1 MDYSKSR
8 GQRYRDRAINS
19 NKDGWSIENQNAM
32 DAEKERQ
39 KQEEEKRKEQD
50 WIDRGVTNP
59 NHKNTNFWF
68 DRLRHQIKKEV
79 ENRFFIYKKTKKV
92 YIETEVKISMKKQNP
107 EARRKRWEGYDG
119 DYRDYPHEKSE
130 YYANEMK
137 DKGKVSVKEFIKAGA
152 TGKVHYYHEDS
163 VEKWARI
170 HYKHHEGKMPKD
182 MEHYDITQI
191 VKGKPG
197 VSPDVGDVSEDGGV
211 SADTIQL
218 DVGPDVKKKEGA
230 GRRRRRRK
238 KTRKK
243 RRKSRRGRKSRRKSK
258 KSRRKRRRTRRRRR

>member
-79 ENRFFIYKKTKKV
+79 ENRFFIYKNTKKV
-92 YIETEVKISMKKQNP
+92 YIATSKTFGNNSKEKRKK
-107 EARRKRWEGYDG
+107 AWEGYQG
-119 DYRDYPHEKSE
+119 DYRDYPREKST
-130 YYANEMK
+130 YYANEAR
-137 DKGKVSVKEFIKAGA
+137 DKGKVSVQEFVDAGA
-152 TGKVHYYHEDS
+152 TGKKVHYYHEDN

-182 MEHYDITQI
+182 MEHYDITEI
-191 VKGKPG
+191 VKGNPG
-197 VSPDVGDVSEDGGV
+197 VSPDGGDVSEDGGV
-211 SADTIQL
+211 SPNTIQV
-218 DVGPDVKKKEGA
+218 DVGPDAPRDKDGA

-243 RRKSRRGRKSRRKSK
+243 RRKSRRIRKSRRKSK